1 MSERDDPFADIER
14 LVDQFTQFG
23 TASEIPVDVVDAGE
37 AFVVVADL
45 PGHEADEIDVELHD
59 DDRLRIAAA
68 GRETDA
74 EGTAVRRERRQE
86 AVERTVRLPG
96 PVDEAATSAGYEAGV
111 LTVRLGKR
119 AAETGGTD
127 IPVR

>member
-1 MSERDDPFADIER
+1 MSERPDPFEDIER
-14 LVDQFTQFG
+14 LFDQFTRFG
-23 TASEIPVDVVDAGE
+23 PSEIPVDVVDSGE
-37 AFVVVADL
+37 EFVVVADL
-45 PGHEADEIDVELHD
+45 PGHDAAGIDVELHD

-68 GRETDA
+68 ERETDA

-96 PVDEAATSAGYEAGV
+96 PVDAADTSAGYEDGV